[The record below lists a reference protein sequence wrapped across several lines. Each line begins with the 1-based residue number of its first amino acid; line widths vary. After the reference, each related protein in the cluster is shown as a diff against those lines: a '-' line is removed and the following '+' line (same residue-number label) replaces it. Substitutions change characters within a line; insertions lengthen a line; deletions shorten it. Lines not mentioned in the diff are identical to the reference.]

1 MSNTANYVNIENL
14 PKITEAA
21 PGDYFVVYT
30 PQGQALID
38 YQDLPFTT
46 VSGNDVTILGALS
59 TSALTIVTNVTAS
72 SAYFSNIYVNGV
84 SGINLNGNY
93 NTFEI
98 KSGIITNAYNTV
110 SQYTQS
116 LSASVDAQLYNL
128 SAQIPKIFQDG
139 GVTLIDGSQA
149 APAYSEV
156 IVGNYDVPE
165 NLFISPNDINV
176 KFLYNS
182 QLNNFLQSNLLSSM
196 PMIFIEEN
204 VSNSYVNSNK
214 KIQFRAIFRPAM
226 RTDARIAWNINKV
239 YF

>member
-1 MSNTANYVNIENL
+1 MSNTANYVNIESL
-14 PKITEAA
+14 PRITEAA

-30 PQGQALID
+30 PEGQALID
-38 YQDLPFTT
+38 YQDLPFTA
-46 VSGNDVTILGALS
+46 VSGNDVTVLGVLS
-59 TSALTIVTNVTAS
+59 SSAMTIVTNVTAS
-72 SAYFSNIYVNGV
+72 SAYFSTIYIDGV
-84 SGINLNGNY
+84 SGINIDGNY

-98 KSGIITNAYNTV
+98 KSGVITNAYNTV

-116 LSASVDAQLYNL
+116 LSATVDSQIYEL
-128 SAQIPKIFQDG
+128 SSQIPKIFADG
-139 GVTLIDGSQA
+139 GVTLIDGTNA

-165 NLFISPNDINV
+165 NLFISPNDINL

-226 RTDARIAWNINKV
+226 RTGARIAWNINKV
-239 YF
+239 YY